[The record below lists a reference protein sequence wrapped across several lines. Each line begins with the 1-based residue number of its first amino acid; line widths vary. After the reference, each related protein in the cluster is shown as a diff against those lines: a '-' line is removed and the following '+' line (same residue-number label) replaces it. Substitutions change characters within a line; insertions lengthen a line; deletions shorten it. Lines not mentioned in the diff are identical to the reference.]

1 MYRPRRLEYEL
12 VLSSV
17 GLVLTEVRRQS
28 NATNARNRYQAPNA
42 SPQAGPNCRAPI
54 KRTNMQTNKHGKP
67 NLKLSEPGYEL
78 RANFLPSLGDN
89 LPSGAELVTF
99 EGRRP

>member
-28 NATNARNRYQAPNA
+28 NASNARNRYQRYQAPNATNA

-54 KRTNMQTNKHGKP
+54 KRTNMQTNKHGKS

-89 LPSGAELVTF
+89 LPSGA
-99 EGRRP
+99 

>member
-28 NATNARNRYQAPNA
+28 NATNARKRYQATKLP
-42 SPQAGPNCRAPI
+42 SSQRFTPSWPQLPSANQA
-54 KRTNMQTNKHGKP
+54 NKHANKQTRETKP
-67 NLKLSEPGYEL
+67 EVE
-78 RANFLPSLGDN
+78 
-89 LPSGAELVTF
+89 
-99 EGRRP
+99 